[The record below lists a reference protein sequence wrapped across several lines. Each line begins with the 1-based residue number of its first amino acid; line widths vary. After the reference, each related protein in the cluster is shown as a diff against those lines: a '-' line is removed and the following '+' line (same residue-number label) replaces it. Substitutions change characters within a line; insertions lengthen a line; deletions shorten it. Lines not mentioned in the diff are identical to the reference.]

1 MKREEWQ
8 KVYMP
13 QDDRLGLRVKYTLVS
28 LDREPERSMSMKKVL
43 ALALVAV
50 MALVS
55 VTAWASGMMFSDRV
69 DTSQLAETEL
79 EERYGITP
87 KMQTY
92 FSRTVEETGAG
103 TVFTFTGIE
112 EFAYVLGTYTVTV
125 SDGKAEAVWSRDGES
140 TEGGFEASA
149 WGAEQL
155 KAALQINEDTHSFG
169 EVARKAAEH
178 AQTAGAPAWEAP
190 APQSVPDGY
199 QSWEHYYRTQ
209 ALPRMT
215 IAPKDALALAKEAI
229 VQRYGLTQEQTE
241 KLEWHDTWTDFGMVG
256 DIPVLNVWFWL
267 SVSQDGYTDGD
278 GLYGAS
284 VNVET
289 GAIEDMQYDSA
300 LAGNG

>member
-1 MKREEWQ
+1 MKREDWQ
-8 KVYMP
+8 KVYTP
-13 QDDRLGLRVKYTLVS
+13 KDNRLELRVKYTLES
-28 LDREPERSMSMKKVL
+28 LDRETERRTGMKKVL

-50 MALVS
+50 MALAS
-55 VTAWASGMMFSDRV
+55 VTAWAAGMMFSGRV
-69 DTSQLAETEL
+69 DASQLAETAL

-87 KMQTY
+87 KMHTY
-92 FSRTVEETGAG
+92 FSRTVEQTDTG

-112 EFAYVLGTYTVTV
+112 NFAYVLGTYTVTV
-125 SDGKAEAVWSRDGES
+125 NDGKAEAVWSRDGES

-155 KAALQINEDTHSFG
+155 KAALQINEDTYSFG
-169 EVARKAAEH
+169 EAARKAMEH
-178 AQTAGAPAWEAP
+178 AQAAGAPAWEAP

-229 VQRYGLTQEQTE
+229 VQRYELTQEQTE

-256 DIPVLNVWFWL
+256 DTPVLNVWFWL

-284 VNVET
+284 VNVDT
-289 GAIEDMQYDSA
+289 GATEEMQYDSA

>member
-1 MKREEWQ
+1 
-8 KVYMP
+8 
-13 QDDRLGLRVKYTLVS
+13 
-28 LDREPERSMSMKKVL
+28 MKKIL

-50 MALVS
+50 MALAS
-55 VTAWASGMMFSDRV
+55 VTAWAAGMMFSGRV
-69 DTSQLAETEL
+69 DASQLAETAL

-87 KMQTY
+87 KMHTY
-92 FSRTVEETGAG
+92 FSRTVEQTDTG

-112 EFAYVLGTYTVTV
+112 NFAYVLGTYTVTV
-125 SDGKAEAVWSRDGES
+125 NDGKAEAVWSRDGES

-155 KAALQINEDTHSFG
+155 KAALQINEDTYSFG
-169 EVARKAAEH
+169 EAARKAMEH
-178 AQTAGAPAWEAP
+178 AQAAGAPAWEAP

-229 VQRYGLTQEQTE
+229 VQRYELTQEQTE

-256 DIPVLNVWFWL
+256 DTPVLNVWFWL

-289 GAIEDMQYDSA
+289 GSIEEMQYDSA

>member
-1 MKREEWQ
+1 
-8 KVYMP
+8 
-13 QDDRLGLRVKYTLVS
+13 
-28 LDREPERSMSMKKVL
+28 MKKVL
-43 ALALVAV
+43 ALAMVAAMV
-50 MALVS
+50 LVS
-55 VTAWASGMMFSDRV
+55 VTAWATGMMVSGRV
-69 DTSQLAETEL
+69 DASQLAEIAL
-79 EERYGITP
+79 EESYGIVP

-92 FSRTVEETGAG
+92 FSRTVEETEAG
-103 TVFTFTGIE
+103 MVFTFTGIE
-112 EFAYVLGTYTVTV
+112 NFAYVLGTYTVTV

-155 KAALQINEDTHSFG
+155 KAALQINEDTYSFG

-209 ALPRMT
+209 ALPRMAV
-215 IAPKDALALAKEAI
+215 APKDALALAREAI
-229 VQRYGLTQEQTE
+229 VQRYELTKEQDE

-256 DIPVLNVWFWL
+256 GIPVLNVWFWL
-267 SVSQDGYTDGD
+267 SVSQDGYTEGD

-289 GAIEDMQYDSA
+289 GLIEEIQYDSA

>member
-1 MKREEWQ
+1 MKREDWQ
-8 KVYMP
+8 KVYTP
-13 QDDRLGLRVKYTLVS
+13 KDNRLELRVKYTLES
-28 LDREPERSMSMKKVL
+28 LDRETERRTGMKKVL

-50 MALVS
+50 MALAS
-55 VTAWASGMMFSDRV
+55 VTAWAAGMMFSGRV
-69 DTSQLAETEL
+69 DASQLAETAL

-87 KMQTY
+87 KMHTY
-92 FSRTVEETGAG
+92 FSRTVEQTDTG

-112 EFAYVLGTYTVTV
+112 NFAYVLGTYTVTV
-125 SDGKAEAVWSRDGES
+125 NDGKAEAVWSRDGES

-155 KAALQINEDTHSFG
+155 KAALQINEDTYSFG
-169 EVARKAAEH
+169 EAARKAMEH
-178 AQTAGAPAWEAP
+178 AQAAGAPAWEAP
-190 APQSVPDGY
+190 ASQSVPDGY

-229 VQRYGLTQEQTE
+229 GQRYELTQEQTE

-256 DIPVLNVWFWL
+256 DTPVLNVWFWL

-289 GAIEDMQYDSA
+289 GAIEEMQYDSA